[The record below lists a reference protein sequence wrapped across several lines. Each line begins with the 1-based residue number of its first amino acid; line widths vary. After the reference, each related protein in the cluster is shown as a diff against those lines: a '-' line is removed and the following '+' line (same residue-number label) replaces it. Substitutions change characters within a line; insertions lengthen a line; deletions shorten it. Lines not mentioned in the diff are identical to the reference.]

1 VPISGVQPPH
11 GSGLELMRELSQD
24 HPVAGTSPRIAVLAP
39 MSSELAPLKRPLSL
53 RPRTEGEGQVFRG
66 TIGRVEIVALQ
77 TGIGP
82 PLAARAAE
90 RVLALGGVERV
101 VVVGI
106 AGAVAPELALGELV
120 VPERVVDLATGKAFH
135 PTPIG
140 GVKPRGT
147 LATAAGI
154 ALLMAIGTREPSA
167 GDSGP
172 ARRAVI
178 IGDSVASV
186 ASALRDT
193 LRIVQFILTAPAA
206 SRVALAGDFNDW
218 NPRAMPL
225 TRVSENGRWSVTLA
239 LAPGRHS
246 YAYVVDD
253 TQWVRDPAGTPAEPN
268 DLTPPRS
275 VVVVQK

>member
-1 VPISGVQPPH
+1 
-11 GSGLELMRELSQD
+11 
-24 HPVAGTSPRIAVLAP
+24 
-39 MSSELAPLKRPLSL
+39 MSDRMNARD
-53 RPRTEGEGQVFRG
+53 
-66 TIGRVEIVALQ
+66 
-77 TGIGP
+77 
-82 PLAARAAE
+82 PLAAFIAELREPVAVDPGSKRRLMDMVREAPPPVAAALTRPAPARHRSHTVAAIRRTRGDGPRAAS
-90 RVLALGGVERV
+90 
-101 VVVGI
+101 
-106 AGAVAPELALGELV
+106 
-120 VPERVVDLATGKAFH
+120 F
-135 PTPIG
+135 
-140 GVKPRGT
+140 GT